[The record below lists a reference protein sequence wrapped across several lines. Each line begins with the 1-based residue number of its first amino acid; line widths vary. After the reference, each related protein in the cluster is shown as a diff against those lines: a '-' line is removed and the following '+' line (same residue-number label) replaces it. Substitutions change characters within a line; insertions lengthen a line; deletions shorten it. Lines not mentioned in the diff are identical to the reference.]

1 MEEEDVWGEPGEMPR
16 SRGRRR
22 GTSGSKLSTEHG
34 LCPARDSNGF
44 GRIVV
49 LGWGGETQS
58 KYAAFT

>member
-1 MEEEDVWGEPGEMPR
+1 MSGVNPGKCQDQGA
-16 SRGRRR
+16 GRRN
-22 GTSGSKLSTEHG
+22 TSGSKLSTGQG

-44 GRIVV
+44 GGIVV